1 MATVESELN
10 ELKQRIEQLESS
22 LRQIA
27 HKVDFDQLPLAVAA
41 DVPSPPAKS
50 PADMTRAE
58 LHAWLLAEG
67 LIVEPPP
74 EVRIRAHA
82 WEVLSEEEKAAVR
95 WELDHLPPGPMA
107 SDIIIENR
115 R

>member
-10 ELKQRIEQLESS
+10 ELKQRIEQLESG

-27 HKVDFDQLPLAVAA
+27 RKVDFDQLPLAVAA
-41 DVPSPPAKS
+41 PAKA

-58 LHAWLLAEG
+58 LHAWLLAAG

-74 EVRIRAHA
+74 EVRRRAQA

>member
-1 MATVESELN
+1 MATVESELD
-10 ELKQRIEQLESS
+10 ELKQRIEQLESG

-27 HKVDFDQLPLAVAA
+27 RKVDFDPLPLAVAA
-41 DVPSPPAKS
+41 PTKS
-50 PADMTRAE
+50 PTDMTRAE

-74 EVRIRAHA
+74 EVRRRAHA
-82 WEVLSEEEKAAVR
+82 WEVLPEEEKAAVR
-95 WELDHLPPGPMA
+95 WELDHLPPGPMV